1 MTVLRDK
8 GGFLSPVIRLVPRNG
23 GQAVLKDFRSRNPLT
38 RAVLGPILVR
48 REFAILRRLDGIPG
62 VPKAYG
68 IVDGR
73 AILLEYVPGRT
84 LGKFR
89 PGELPDAF
97 YRDLEE
103 TLDSI
108 HRRGVVHLDL
118 RQKKNIL
125 VADRDGR
132 PHIIDFANAARVDGA
147 LGILGGGLKA
157 VDRGGLLKFKARFFP
172 HLLTDR
178 DRAALKRQASLRK
191 FWPFSPHTVR
201 ERDIVW

>member
-8 GGFLSPVIRLVPRNG
+8 GGFLSPVIRLVPRDG

-73 AILLEYVPGRT
+73 ALLLEYVPGRT

-89 PGELPDAF
+89 PGELPDSF
-97 YRDLEE
+97 YRALEE
-103 TLDSI
+103 TLDAV

-118 RQKKNIL
+118 RQKKNVL

-132 PHIIDFANAARVDGA
+132 PHIID
-147 LGILGGGLKA
+147 
-157 VDRGGLLKFKARFFP
+157 
-172 HLLTDR
+172 
-178 DRAALKRQASLRK
+178 
-191 FWPFSPHTVR
+191 
-201 ERDIVW
+201 

>member
-1 MTVLRDK
+1 
-8 GGFLSPVIRLVPRNG
+8 
-23 GQAVLKDFRSRNPLT
+23 
-38 RAVLGPILVR
+38 
-48 REFAILRRLDGIPG
+48 
-62 VPKAYG
+62 G

-73 AILLEYVPGRT
+73 ALLLEYVPGRT

-89 PGELPDAF
+89 PGDLPDSF
-97 YRDLEE
+97 YRALEE
-103 TLDSI
+103 ILEAV

-147 LGILGGGLKA
+147 LGILGGNLKA
-157 VDRGGLLKFKARFFP
+157 VDRGGLLKFKARYFP
-172 HLLTDR
+172 HLLTDK
-178 DRAALKRQASLRK
+178 DRVALKRQESLRK

-201 ERDIVW
+201 ERDVVW